1 MPRTPTTRDK
11 QSPADAV
18 ADVGS
23 APPPAPAVA
32 NGASDHDAAVA
43 GRVAELRVSAHVM
56 TLDRGLFC
64 VFPAP
69 GSPAPDAE
77 TGLPGVRITPPP
89 SRRQSSDSL
98 SITTF
103 RADGWLDGT
112 AALVNVKEPSAQ
124 ILVSIYQSGRTGE
137 AAPRLQV
144 LRLSADPTPAGEV
157 AAAPAAAPPPAAA
170 PAAPAPATPEQTP
183 EIMAHIQRQGDV
195 PGQIGTWIGT
205 AGSRQWIEGF
215 GIAPNALIKPEDIEY
230 QGVLGRGW
238 LSPWVEG
245 GKFCGSR
252 GMALPLLGLKVRLKG
267 EAAQRYECS
276 YAATF
281 IDGTSVGP
289 VGMGETCESESL
301 AALESF
307 RVELMPRTAA
317 TGAKSATKPEAPA
330 MAAAPKAA
338 APKPKAAA
346 PKSAPAKAPA
356 KPAPARKAA
365 AKAPPARSG
374 RR

>member
-1 MPRTPTTRDK
+1 M
-11 QSPADAV
+11 S
-18 ADVGS
+18 
-23 APPPAPAVA
+23 APAVA
-32 NGASDHDAAVA
+32 PDATPAAPAPQPAPSAAEQEAAAA

-56 TLDRGLFC
+56 TLERGLFC

-69 GSPAPDAE
+69 GGPLPDPE
-77 TGLPGVRITPPP
+77 TGLPGVRITRTP
-89 SRRQSSDSL
+89 SRHQPAGAV

-112 AALVNVKEPSAQ
+112 AALVNVQDATAQ
-124 ILVSIYQSGRTGE
+124 ILVSIYQSGRTGD

-144 LRLSADPTPAGEV
+144 LRLSGDEAPAQPAAEPPPVVQAEPAGPE
-157 AAAPAAAPPPAAA
+157 AA
-170 PAAPAPATPEQTP
+170 P

-195 PGQIGTWIGT
+195 GGQIGQWIGT
-205 AGSRQWIEGF
+205 AGSKAWIEGF
-215 GIAPNALIKPEDIEY
+215 GLAPSQLITAADIEY

-252 GMALPLLGLKVRLKG
+252 GMALPLLGLKIRLKG
-267 EAAQRYECS
+267 EAAKQFDCT

-289 VGMGETCESESL
+289 VPMGEACEAESL

-307 RVELMPRTAA
+307 RIELHPRPGAA
-317 TGAKSATKPEAPA
+317 
-330 MAAAPKAA
+330 AAAPKAA
-338 APKPKAAA
+338 PPKAAPKKAAA
-346 PKSAPAKAPA
+346 PAP
-356 KPAPARKAA
+356 KPTPARKAA
-365 AKAPPARSG
+365 AKAPARTP